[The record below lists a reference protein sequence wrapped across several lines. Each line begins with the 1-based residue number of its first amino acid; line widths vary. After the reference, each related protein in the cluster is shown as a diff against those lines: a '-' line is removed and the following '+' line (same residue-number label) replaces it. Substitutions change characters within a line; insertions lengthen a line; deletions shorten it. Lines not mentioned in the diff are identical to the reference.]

1 MINNNS
7 IERKKWRFTGSSNYS
22 NNLGGII
29 FKQGQ
34 ITDYEEIVRKFPS
47 FFELVVQEEEKQV
60 IEKIIKVEKV
70 IIENEDIEIKEE
82 QKNEVTFEE
91 NKIIEIKEEEQKNE
105 VKPKV
110 EKIKKEIINNSRKE
124 KKTTN
129 KNKKASK

>member
-60 IEKIIKVEKV
+60 EKIIKVEKV
-70 IIENEDIEIKEE
+70 VIENKDIEIKED
-82 QKNEVTFEE
+82 KNEVMVEE

>member
-47 FFELVVQEEEKQV
+47 FFELVVQEEEKRV
-60 IEKIIKVEKV
+60 EKIIKVEKV
-70 IIENEDIEIKEE
+70 VIENKDIEIKED
-82 QKNEVTFEE
+82 KNEVMVEE

>member
-60 IEKIIKVEKV
+60 EKIIKVEKV
-70 IIENEDIEIKEE
+70 VIENKDIEIKED
-82 QKNEVTFEE
+82 KNEVMVEE

-124 KKTTN
+124 KKITN

>member
-60 IEKIIKVEKV
+60 EKIIKVEKV
-70 IIENEDIEIKEE
+70 VIENKDIEIKED
-82 QKNEVTFEE
+82 KNDVIVEE

-129 KNKKASK
+129 KNKKVSK

>member
-60 IEKIIKVEKV
+60 EKIIKVEKV
-70 IIENEDIEIKEE
+70 VIENKDIEIKED
-82 QKNEVTFEE
+82 KNDVIVEE